1 MTTMLRRFFL
11 WCSESAWLAEKLPHM
26 PFVRRSVQRFVPGE
40 GLDDALGAVDRLRDH
55 GIASVLT
62 RLGEHVHSEAEAT
75 EVADHYV
82 AVLER
87 EVETGRDAEIS
98 VKLTQLG
105 MEQSTAL
112 ALRNLFRLCREA
124 ATRDNFVWVDME
136 DSSYVDRTLEV
147 YRGARSEHANVGL
160 CMQAYLRRTAAD
172 LEGVLEGGGQV
183 RLVKGAYDEPADVAF
198 PEKSDV
204 DENYASLAERLLDHI
219 GKAGGRQA
227 FATHDLALVE
237 RVRTAAR
244 ATGIAPEAYEIQM
257 LYGIQAEAQRRLS
270 AEGENVRTLISYG
283 SEWFAWYMRRLAER
297 PANVTFVL
305 RNLLSG

>member
-1 MTTMLRRFFL
+1 MLRRFFL
-11 WCSESAWLAEKLPHM
+11 WCSESAWLAEKLPHV

-40 GLDDALGAVDRLRDH
+40 GLEDALAAVDRLKDH

-62 RLGEHVHSEAEAT
+62 RLGEHVHSEAEAA

-87 EVETGRDAEIS
+87 EAETGREAEIS

-105 MEQSTAL
+105 LEQSVEL
-112 ALRNLFRLCREA
+112 ALRNLGRLCAEA

-147 YRGARSEHANVGL
+147 YRGARSAHGNVGL
-160 CMQAYLRRTAAD
+160 CMQAYLRRTAGD
-172 LEGVLEGGGQV
+172 LDGVLQVGGSV

-198 PEKSDV
+198 PAKNDV
-204 DENYASLAERLLDHI
+204 DENYASLASRLLQDV
-219 GKAGGRQA
+219 GETGRRQA

-237 RVRTAAR
+237 RVRAAAR
-244 ATGIAPEAYEIQM
+244 AADIAPEAYEIQM
-257 LYGIQAEAQRRLS
+257 LYGIQAEAQRRLA